1 MTLFSDR
8 LKNLRK
14 KNQLTQ
20 QELAD
25 KVGTNRVNITK
36 WETGRTE
43 PTLENVVKLAK
54 ILDTTT
60 DELLGR
66 HIDFGDTIL
75 NKKYKYDLSILKE
88 SNEQHLY
95 DFKLTMAFELM
106 DDTITPAILKA
117 KLMEQN
123 KLNKDEEVVLDTLL
137 AEAKEFADEVMAFEQ
152 FRKANKKFKW
162 PWQKERSTNLTPK
175 QSNTTKSE

>member
-1 MTLFSDR
+1 MTSFSDR
-8 LKNLRK
+8 LKELRK

-43 PTLENVVKLAK
+43 PTLENIIKLAH

-66 HIDFGDTIL
+66 QVNFGDKIIL
-75 NKKYKYDLSILKE
+75 NLSKYDLSNLKTF
-88 SNEQHLY
+88 SEQELY
-95 DFKLTMAFELM
+95 DLKATIVLELLDESVDTVTVKKKLTV
-106 DDTITPAILKA
+106 K
-117 KLMEQN
+117 N
-123 KLNKDEEVVLDTLL
+123 KLDDEEEIILDTVISESK
-137 AEAKEFADEVMAFEQ
+137 AFADEVIAFEK
-152 FRKANKKFKW
+152 FRKAKRKFKW
-162 PWQKERSTNLTPK
+162 PWQKD
-175 QSNTTKSE
+175 

>member
-1 MTLFSDR
+1 MDFPQK
-8 LKNLRK
+8 LKELRK
-14 KNQLTQ
+14 KKGYTQ
-20 QELAD
+20 EKMSNLLEIGQSAYA
-25 KVGTNRVNITK
+25 K
-36 WETGRTE
+36 WENGRTQPNIE
-43 PTLENVVKLAK
+43 QLVKIAQILE
-54 ILDTTT
+54 TTT

-137 AEAKEFADEVMAFEQ
+137 AEAKEFADDIIAFEE
-152 FRKANKKFKW
+152 FKKSNRKFKW
-162 PWQKERSTNLTPK
+162 PWQKERNTNLTPK
-175 QSNTTKSE
+175 QSNITKSE

>member
-1 MTLFSDR
+1 MDFPQK
-8 LKNLRK
+8 LKELRK
-14 KNQLTQ
+14 KKGYTQ
-20 QELAD
+20 EKMSNLLEIGQSAYA
-25 KVGTNRVNITK
+25 K
-36 WETGRTE
+36 WENGRTQPNIE
-43 PTLENVVKLAK
+43 QLVKIAQILE
-54 ILDTTT
+54 TTT

-95 DFKLTMAFELM
+95 DFKTTMAFELM
-106 DDTITPAILKA
+106 DNNVTPAMLKA
-117 KLMEQN
+117 KLMEKN

-137 AEAKEFADEVMAFEQ
+137 AEAKEFANDVIAFEE
-152 FRKANKKFKW
+152 FKKSNKKFKW

>member
-1 MTLFSDR
+1 MDFPQK
-8 LKNLRK
+8 LKELRK
-14 KNQLTQ
+14 KKGYTQ
-20 QELAD
+20 EKMSNLLEIGQSAYA
-25 KVGTNRVNITK
+25 K
-36 WETGRTE
+36 WENGRTQPNIE
-43 PTLENVVKLAK
+43 QLVKIAQILE
-54 ILDTTT
+54 TTT

-75 NKKYKYDLSILKE
+75 NE

-95 DFKLTMAFELM
+95 DFKTTMAFELM
-106 DDTITPAILKA
+106 DNNVTPAMLKA
-117 KLMEQN
+117 KLMEKN

-137 AEAKEFADEVMAFEQ
+137 AEAKEFANDVIAFEE
-152 FRKANKKFKW
+152 FKKSNKKFKW

>member
-1 MTLFSDR
+1 MS
-8 LKNLRK
+8 NLLEIG
-14 KNQLTQ
+14 QS
-20 QELAD
+20 AYA
-25 KVGTNRVNITK
+25 K
-36 WETGRTE
+36 WENGRTQPNIE
-43 PTLENVVKLAK
+43 QLVKIAQILE
-54 ILDTTT
+54 TTT

-95 DFKLTMAFELM
+95 DFKTTMAFELM
-106 DDTITPAILKA
+106 DNNVTPAMLKA
-117 KLMEQN
+117 KLMEKN

-162 PWQKERSTNLTPK
+162 PWQKNNNTLATKDTNNNK
-175 QSNTTKSE
+175 

>member
-1 MTLFSDR
+1 MDFPQK
-8 LKNLRK
+8 LKELRK
-14 KNQLTQ
+14 KKGYTQ
-20 QELAD
+20 EKMSNLLEIGQSAYA
-25 KVGTNRVNITK
+25 K
-36 WETGRTE
+36 WENGRTQPNIE
-43 PTLENVVKLAK
+43 QLVKIAQILE
-54 ILDTTT
+54 TTT

-95 DFKLTMAFELM
+95 DFKTTMAFELM
-106 DDTITPAILKA
+106 DNNVTPAMLKA
-117 KLMEQN
+117 KLMEKN

-162 PWQKERSTNLTPK
+162 PWQKNNNTLATKDTNNNK
-175 QSNTTKSE
+175 